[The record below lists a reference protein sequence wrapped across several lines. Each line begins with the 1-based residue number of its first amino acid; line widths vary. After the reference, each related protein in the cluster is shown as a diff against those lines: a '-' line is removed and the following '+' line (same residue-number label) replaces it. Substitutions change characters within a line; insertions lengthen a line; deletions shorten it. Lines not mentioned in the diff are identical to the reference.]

1 MQRTKEELSHMEHA
15 ELVSRVL
22 ELQDMLREGL
32 VVRDALHRVMN
43 DLLNEKADEVEAYAD
58 ADPQTLSLEER
69 KLKEVWAKAR
79 HALSNPL
86 GVAEALKRGEKVS
99 AR

>member
-1 MQRTKEELSHMEHA
+1 MQRTKEELANMEHA

-32 VVRDALHRVMN
+32 VVRDALHRVLN
-43 DLLNEKADEVEAYAD
+43 DVLKEKAEEVEVYAD
-58 ADPQTLSLEER
+58 AEADALSADER
-69 KLKEVWAKAR
+69 RLKEAWAKAR

-86 GVAEALKRGEKVS
+86 GVAEALKRGEEVTS
-99 AR
+99 

>member
-1 MQRTKEELSHMEHA
+1 MQRTKEELANMEHA

-43 DLLNEKADEVEAYAD
+43 DLLNEKADEVEVYAE
-58 ADPQTLSLEER
+58 ADPHTLNADER
-69 KLKEVWAKAR
+69 KLKEAWARAR

>member
-1 MQRTKEELSHMEHA
+1 MQRTKKELEAMEHA

-43 DLLNEKADEVEAYAD
+43 DLLKAKADEVETYAEAD
-58 ADPQTLSLEER
+58 AP
-69 KLKEVWAKAR
+69 K
-79 HALSNPL
+79 PL
-86 GVAEALKRGEKVS
+86 TPRSASSRRLGLGRGTPS
-99 AR
+99 RTP

>member
-1 MQRTKEELSHMEHA
+1 MQRTREELEAMDQA

-43 DLLNEKADEVEAYAD
+43 DLLKAKADEVEVYAD
-58 ADPQTLSLEER
+58 ADAQTLDADER
-69 KLKEVWAKAR
+69 KLKEAWAKAR

-86 GVAEALKRGEKVS
+86 GVAEALKRGEEVTH
-99 AR
+99 

>member
-1 MQRTKEELSHMEHA
+1 MQRTKEELRAMEHA

-22 ELQDMLREGL
+22 ELQDLLREGL

-43 DLLNEKADEVEAYAD
+43 DLLKAKADEVEVYAD
-58 ADPQTLSLEER
+58 ADPQTLSADER
-69 KLKEVWAKAR
+69 RVKEAWAKAR

-86 GVAEALKRGEKVS
+86 GVAEALKRGEEV

>member
-1 MQRTKEELSHMEHA
+1 MQRTKEELTAMEHA

-43 DLLNEKADEVEAYAD
+43 DLLKAKADEVEFYAD
-58 ADPQTLSLEER
+58 AEAQGLSAEDR
-69 KLKEVWAKAR
+69 KLKDAWAKAR

-86 GVAEALKRGEKVS
+86 GVARALERGEELV
-99 AR
+99 R

>member
-1 MQRTKEELSHMEHA
+1 MQRTKKELEAMEHA

-43 DLLNEKADEVEAYAD
+43 DLLKAKAEEVETYAGAD
-58 ADPQTLSLEER
+58 AQALDAEER
-69 KLKEVWAKAR
+69 KLKEAWARAR

-86 GVAEALKRGEKVS
+86 GVAEALKRGEAVVP
-99 AR
+99 

>member
-1 MQRTKEELSHMEHA
+1 MQRTRDELEAMDHA

-22 ELQDMLREGL
+22 EMQDMLREGL

-43 DLLNEKADEVEAYAD
+43 DLLKAKADEVERYAD
-58 ADPQTLSLEER
+58 ADLQTLGADER
-69 KLKEVWAKAR
+69 KLKEAWAKAR

-86 GVAEALKRGEKVS
+86 GVAEALRRGEEV
-99 AR
+99 AH

>member
-1 MQRTKEELSHMEHA
+1 MQRTKEELAEMNHA

-43 DLLNEKADEVEAYAD
+43 DLLKEKADEVGTYAD
-58 ADPQTLSLEER
+58 ADPQTLSPEER
-69 KLKEVWAKAR
+69 KLKEAWAKAR

-86 GVAEALKRGEKVS
+86 GVAEALKRGEEV
-99 AR
+99 AH

>member
-1 MQRTKEELSHMEHA
+1 MQRTKEELAKMEHA

-32 VVRDALHRVMN
+32 VVRDALHRVLN
-43 DLLNEKADEVEAYAD
+43 DLLKEKAEEVEVYAD
-58 ADPQTLSLEER
+58 ADVHALSADER
-69 KLKEVWAKAR
+69 KLKEAWAKAR

-86 GVAEALKRGEKVS
+86 GVAEALKRGEEVVS
-99 AR
+99 